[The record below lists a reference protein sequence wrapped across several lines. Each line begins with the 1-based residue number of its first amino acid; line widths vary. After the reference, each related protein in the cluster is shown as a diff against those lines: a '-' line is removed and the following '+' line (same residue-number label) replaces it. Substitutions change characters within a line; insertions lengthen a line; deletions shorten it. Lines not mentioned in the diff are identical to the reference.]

1 MKGIYISRM
10 TAPYPQQRVILV
22 EGVRGDRVKYVE
34 GVRFGTK
41 YLFPDNGVRSTM
53 SKPEKFNILNP
64 RGMIN
69 R

>member
-10 TAPYPQQRVILV
+10 TAPYPQKRVILV

-41 YLFPDNGVRSTM
+41 YLFPDNGVRGTM
-53 SKPEKFNILNP
+53 PKAALGRYFEPKGED
-64 RGMIN
+64 
-69 R
+69 

>member
-53 SKPEKFNILNP
+53 PKSAIVRYFEPKEED
-64 RGMIN
+64 
-69 R
+69 